1 MDITHTHTHT
11 ATVQSVA
18 SRDVS
23 GDPVYE
29 VKRTFKCRVEYS
41 LWSKDQFVSREL
53 DDYDRISTITQI
65 FTSDRIWLPDTDT
78 SDTEFARTVHRV
90 DRVEDLAGDLVHYVV
105 RL

>member
-1 MDITHTHTHT
+1 MDITYAHTHT

-18 SRDVS
+18 SRDVN
-23 GDPVYE
+23 GDPVYGLR
-29 VKRTFKCRVEYS
+29 RTFKCRVEYS

-53 DDYDRISTITQI
+53 DDYDRISTITRI
-65 FTSDRIWLPDTDT
+65 TTSDRIWLPDTDT